1 MSPEYK
7 NDTREG
13 ELITLREI
21 LSIIKYRNEEKEK
34 YLTSH
39 YEELR
44 KEIPTLTNIN
54 FEGEYIFLR
63 LNEPPRDK
71 RDTYAGIM
79 LMLKNN
85 QFIPYDDWKLTK
97 EEINTIK
104 KHQSIFEDIN
114 RYSKDNNYDKPLSL
128 TTISNLYKFAISDN
142 ELFVYLSLDAIKE
155 RFYFTYDPLDTKDK
169 RIMQT
174 NEGPITIHSNV
185 FGVEKLFFKPK
196 TDIVENHYL
205 DEKNT
210 ALRFLNHT
218 KAYLNDLPNFILE
231 EREKIL
237 HLTK

>member
-1 MSPEYK
+1 MKVINTELKKEIYRTIMSPEYK

-104 KHQSIFEDIN
+104 KHKSIFD
-114 RYSKDNNYDKPLSL
+114 RL
-128 TTISNLYKFAISDN
+128 
-142 ELFVYLSLDAIKE
+142 
-155 RFYFTYDPLDTKDK
+155 K
-169 RIMQT
+169 RS
-174 NEGPITIHSNV
+174 G
-185 FGVEKLFFKPK
+185 K
-196 TDIVENHYL
+196 
-205 DEKNT
+205 
-210 ALRFLNHT
+210 
-218 KAYLNDLPNFILE
+218 
-231 EREKIL
+231 
-237 HLTK
+237 